1 MFGWLKKY
9 LPKGLFGRSI
19 LIVMI
24 PVMITQI
31 IVVYIF
37 FNAHWARVT
46 ANLSDSM
53 AANIAVTTTLF
64 NQTPTVER
72 AQALDSLMRPDVEL
86 SVVFREREALP
97 VAQRRQMFF
106 SNLDKTLRRAL
117 NESLDVPFWFDTTRY
132 PNHIDVRVQVED
144 GYLRFI
150 AARERV
156 FAPSGFMFIFWLT
169 TATLILSLV
178 SYFFIKNQTKPIREL
193 ADAADAFGKGIPL
206 DGYKPSGASE
216 VRRAGQSF
224 LKMRQRIQRHI
235 EQRTMMLAGVSHDLR
250 TPLTRLKL
258 QLAMQEDNEET
269 RAAKGDVEDMQIM
282 LDGYLDFARG
292 LENTEVETVNL
303 LNYLKNI
310 VKNKNDVRLKED
322 SIVDDFNVQIRPVA
336 LRRALMNLISNSI
349 KYADGCDIS
358 VTQLSDRFQIH
369 IDDSGPGIA
378 LEDRKS
384 AFKAFN
390 RLDEARTQ
398 NIEGVGLGLSIAK
411 DIAQIHGGSLK
422 LDDSPLGGLRATLS
436 LLL

>member
-1 MFGWLKKY
+1 ML
-9 LPKGLFGRSI
+9 
-19 LIVMI
+19 

-72 AQALDSLMRPDVEL
+72 AQTLDTLMRPDVEL
-86 SVVFREREALP
+86 SVVFREGETLP

-132 PNHIDVRVQVED
+132 PNHIDVRVEVD
-144 GYLRFI
+144 NGYLRFI

-169 TATLILSLV
+169 MATFLLSLV

-193 ADAADAFGKGIPL
+193 ADAADAFGKGMSL

-258 QLAMQEDNEET
+258 QLAMQDDNEET
-269 RAAKGDVEDMQIM
+269 RAAKGDVEDMQVM

-292 LENTEVETVNL
+292 LEKTEVETVNL
-303 LNYLKNI
+303 LSFLQKIAENNNNVILHKDEI
-310 VKNKNDVRLKED
+310 PTDFEVR
-322 SIVDDFNVQIRPVA
+322 IRPVA

-349 KYADGCDIS
+349 KYADGCELTIS
-358 VTQLSDRFQIH
+358 VLKDRFQIH
-369 IDDSGPGIA
+369 VDDAGPGIA
-378 LEDRKS
+378 IEDRKA
-384 AFKAFN
+384 AFRAFN

-411 DIAQIHGGSLK
+411 DIAQIHGGSLT
-422 LDDSPLGGLRATLS
+422 LNDSPLGGLRATFS